1 MPFYG
6 PIEKIDPEHL
16 EPEAVDYDQERIG
29 AATDE
34 SLRKIL
40 EHNMS
45 EEKEHAATPVE
56 WLRRNDPVQD
66 EFFRKH
72 D

>member
-1 MPFYG
+1 
-6 PIEKIDPEHL
+6 
-16 EPEAVDYDQERIG
+16 
-29 AATDE
+29 
-34 SLRKIL
+34 
-40 EHNMS
+40 MS

-56 WLRRNDPVQD
+56 WLQRNDPVQD